1 MNELQFIEKTNKKLA
16 KKISKAETSMRNDN
30 SLEIKSRLKPQF
42 IKKNL

>member
-30 SLEIKSRLKPQF
+30 SLEIKLKPQF